1 MCNRTCQYF
10 KENDMFFLKHFGFQ
24 VNNSTYHAI
33 LTLADDI
40 LTLFEKRHFSL
51 VVFIDVLKA
60 FDTFNQNI
68 LWHKV
73 ELYGI
78 KVKYLNWFKSYLKH
92 WQQSVSLDKY
102 EIGGRP
108 RITCGVPQGSILEP
122 LLFLIYIN
130 DFFRSSSKLAP
141 NMFPDDTN

>member
-10 KENDMFFLKHFGFQ
+10 KENDMFFLKQFGFQ

-68 LWHKV
+68 L
-73 ELYGI
+73 
-78 KVKYLNWFKSYLKH
+78 
-92 WQQSVSLDKY
+92 
-102 EIGGRP
+102 
-108 RITCGVPQGSILEP
+108 
-122 LLFLIYIN
+122 
-130 DFFRSSSKLAP
+130 
-141 NMFPDDTN
+141 